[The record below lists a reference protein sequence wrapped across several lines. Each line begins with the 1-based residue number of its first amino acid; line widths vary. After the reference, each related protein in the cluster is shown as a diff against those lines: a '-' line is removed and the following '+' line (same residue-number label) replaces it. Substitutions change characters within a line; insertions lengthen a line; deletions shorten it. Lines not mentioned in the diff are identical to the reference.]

1 MYTSAHSRTPSSDPS
16 GGRTMMLPRFPSSDG
31 DGGGDMPAG
40 VGPFAIREGPE
51 FGRMEGDVRGNGLG
65 DERNRQR
72 RSGPSRGVRDT
83 TCPDSMGG
91 CRTASVRF
99 EPVGGGCR

>member
-72 RSGPSRGVRDT
+72 RSDAHLEEYETRHVPIRWVDAGPRR
-83 TCPDSMGG
+83 
-91 CRTASVRF
+91 
-99 EPVGGGCR
+99 